1 MDFRKFKNININV
14 KNVDIKINPTVW
26 DSQPVLYNNTVVID
40 GTSHNITVVRCGYI
54 GLVFLL
60 VDNQPTF
67 QLYGSHQTIAEN
79 IGSLNLSDE
88 IIHQINRFIEYNDW
102 KIISAVLY
110 RRYKKNGVIAMEK
123 IIIYSNGT
131 KILIIGN
138 AINTD
143 LLCEYIHI
151 VNQY

>member
-26 DSQPVLYNNTVVID
+26 DSQPILYSNTVVID

-88 IIHQINRFIEYNDW
+88 IIHQINRFIEYND
-102 KIISAVLY
+102 
-110 RRYKKNGVIAMEK
+110 
-123 IIIYSNGT
+123 
-131 KILIIGN
+131 
-138 AINTD
+138 
-143 LLCEYIHI
+143 
-151 VNQY
+151 